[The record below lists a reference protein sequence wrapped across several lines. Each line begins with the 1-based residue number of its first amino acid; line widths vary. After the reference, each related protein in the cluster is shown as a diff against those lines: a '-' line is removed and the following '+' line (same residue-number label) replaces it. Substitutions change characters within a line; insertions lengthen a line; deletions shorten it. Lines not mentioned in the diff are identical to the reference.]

1 MEKTNFTI
9 IIPHYNIPDLLM
21 RCLKSIPIREDI
33 QVIVVDDCSPN
44 AETYKLTYPELS
56 RPFLEYYSTVKGGS
70 AGRAR
75 NVGLD
80 HARGKW
86 ILFADA
92 DDFFENGFMSTLD
105 SYLNSEA
112 DVVIFDYRSVLSD
125 NLSIPSERDNSH
137 RPFLHNYPK
146 SDIYARSYFP
156 CPIAKMIKR
165 SLVEKHGIR
174 FDETKWSNDFY
185 FSVSVGCHAANIIID
200 SHVIYVICERN
211 TSLTSNF
218 CGSYDEN
225 KVRAEV
231 AIRCL
236 NLSCENNYIL
246 REIKHP
252 LIDIMRKMWKK
263 DKWCFLKLYLSLSPI
278 SEDIFYNQFCNGARW
293 KRKTIMFLFRHYYF
307 LQKRLN
313 K

>member
-92 DDFFENGFMSTLD
+92 DDFFENGFMSTLN

-112 DVVIFDYRSVLSD
+112 DVVIFDYRSVLSVICRFH
-125 NLSIPSERDNSH
+125 LKEI
-137 RPFLHNYPK
+137 
-146 SDIYARSYFP
+146 
-156 CPIAKMIKR
+156 IAIV
-165 SLVEKHGIR
+165 L
-174 FDETKWSNDFY
+174 FF
-185 FSVSVGCHAANIIID
+185 IIILKVTFM
-200 SHVIYVICERN
+200 HVHI
-211 TSLTSNF
+211 
-218 CGSYDEN
+218 
-225 KVRAEV
+225 
-231 AIRCL
+231 
-236 NLSCENNYIL
+236 
-246 REIKHP
+246 
-252 LIDIMRKMWKK
+252 
-263 DKWCFLKLYLSLSPI
+263 FLVL
-278 SEDIFYNQFCNGARW
+278 
-293 KRKTIMFLFRHYYF
+293 
-307 LQKRLN
+307 
-313 K
+313 